1 MFVVPFLNFLFF
13 FFGDTITSSNISYRV
28 MSGVIFSTDQSV
40 MSLLKYLC
48 IKTEYMPIA
57 AVRLVNIVN
66 CDIGNKLDLYIRCL
80 YS

>member
-1 MFVVPFLNFLFF
+1 
-13 FFGDTITSSNISYRV
+13 
-28 MSGVIFSTDQSV
+28 MSGVIFSTDQLV

-66 CDIGNKLDLYIRCL
+66 CLSCIWLDGQI
-80 YS
+80 